1 MRILTFILIHSF
13 FITLHL
19 TMMSA
24 NATTLQMTAV
34 KEVEQAPD
42 FTLNDAQGKPLSLSD
57 FKGKYVLVNFWAHW
71 CPPCIKEFPSM
82 QTLYEQLGNE
92 NFEIIAIHAGEFADD
107 LDAFLSK
114 AGTTFPVVEDTN
126 TSLSGWDVPALPTT
140 YLVAPDGNIIYKAI
154 GPREWEAEAMQKL
167 FINTP

>member
-1 MRILTFILIHSF
+1 MRIITFILIHTV

-24 NATTLQMTAV
+24 NASPIQMTAV
-34 KEVEQAPD
+34 KQVKQAPD
-42 FTLNDAQGKPLSLSD
+42 FTLNNAQGKPLSLSD

-82 QTLYEQLGNE
+82 QTLYEQLNDQD
-92 NFEIIAIHAGEFADD
+92 FEIIAIHAGEFADD
-107 LDAFLSK
+107 LDDFLSK
-114 AGTTFPVVEDTN
+114 AGTTFPVVEDAN
-126 TSLSGWDVPALPTT
+126 TSLGGWDVPALPTT
-140 YLVAPDGNIIYKAI
+140 YLVDPNGNIIYKAI
-154 GPREWEAEAMQKL
+154 GPREWDAKAIKKL